1 MNLLIFG
8 ILLWSLIHLFPSAM
22 HDTRSKFVT
31 RIGNNAYR
39 GLFSLL
45 IAASL
50 LMIIFGWKSAT
61 PSALYAPPLFGS
73 ILPSILLLIAFILF
87 VAAQTHTNIKRFV
100 RHPQLTG
107 VVLWGLAHL
116 LTNGD
121 SRSVTLFGGM
131 TLWALVTMV
140 LCGRRDGPWQ
150 KPGPVALSS
159 DIVTVVIGAIA
170 FGVLLYAHQFLFG
183 VAPIV
188 KFPG

>member
-1 MNLLIFG
+1 MKLLIFG
-8 ILLWSLIHLFPSAM
+8 MLLWGLTHLFPSAM
-22 HDTRSKFVT
+22 QDTRSKIVART
-31 RIGNNAYR
+31 GNNAYR

-61 PSALYAPPLFGS
+61 PSGLYVPPLFGS
-73 ILPSILLLIAFILF
+73 ILPSIILLISFILL

-107 VVLWGLAHL
+107 VVLWGIAHL

-121 SRSVTLFGGM
+121 SRSVALFGGM
-131 TLWALVTMV
+131 TVWALVTMV

-159 DIVTVVIGAIA
+159 DIGTVVVGVIA

-183 VAPIV
+183 VSPLANYS
-188 KFPG
+188 G